1 MLLFI
6 NAVLNEGTLKLRLL
20 NFNDSFLD
28 YEARIEGS
36 LQDMICAT
44 PPNLKGH
51 PVTDIE
57 EDHMHC
63 WAIGTFLI
71 LIFKVKQRNSS
82 YLGLSCSNKN
92 LSILFLEDFIW
103 DAGVI
108 VWLIALLAVIKK
120 RRVVQSIFWCCFG
133 SADEEKSA

>member
-1 MLLFI
+1 MR
-6 NAVLNEGTLKLRLL
+6 LNLIVFL
-20 NFNDSFLD
+20 LD

-63 WAIGTFLI
+63 WVIGTSFFVKLIII
-71 LIFKVKQRNSS
+71 LIS
-82 YLGLSCSNKN
+82 
-92 LSILFLEDFIW
+92 EDFIW

>member
-1 MLLFI
+1 MKVIF
-6 NAVLNEGTLKLRLL
+6 
-20 NFNDSFLD
+20 NFETKTYRFLLD

-63 WAIGTFLI
+63 WVIGTSLI
-71 LIFKVKQRNSS
+71 NIEINLYYFNFRGFYMGRGRHRLAHCITGRDQETKSS
-82 YLGLSCSNKN
+82 SKYILVLFWLS
-92 LSILFLEDFIW
+92 
-103 DAGVI
+103 
-108 VWLIALLAVIKK
+108 
-120 RRVVQSIFWCCFG
+120 
-133 SADEEKSA
+133 